1 MLRRRLSFYSLI
13 TEIVFIYIHFSNKR
27 LYKTATYYLIP
38 NNVHGVCH
46 TKLPPIIWYQI
57 MCMGFA
63 TWLFKVDQR
72 YIFLDLGW
80 KFELLIHFLC
90 KQPTLCLLFT
100 IIFMISS
107 LSFQKL
113 PRGCDKPVETSNFSL
128 FVQACLQIGRTWWKP
143 LRNPAFLPILW
154 PITVTAYL
162 ENAAFGRKSFTDQIC
177 QWRSGDF
184 EIQWT
189 QFSSLFFHWWD
200 LSCGV

>member
-1 MLRRRLSFYSLI
+1 MFS
-13 TEIVFIYIHFSNKR
+13 FIYIF
-27 LYKTATYYLIP
+27 LIKD
-38 NNVHGVCH
+38 C
-46 TKLPPIIWYQI
+46 TKLPLIIWYRI
-57 MCMGFA
+57 MCMGFVTQNCHLLFD
-63 TWLFKVDQR
+63 TWLFQVDQR
-72 YIFLDLGW
+72 YIFLDVGW

-90 KQPTLCLLFT
+90 KQLTLCLLFT

-113 PRGCDKPVETSNFSL
+113 PRGCDKPVETSSFSL

-143 LRNPAFLPILW
+143 LRNPAFLPIFW

-162 ENAAFGRKSFTDQIC
+162 ENAAFGRKSFTHQIC
-177 QWRSGDF
+177 QRRSGDF